1 VISKETYAAL
11 ADEFRERADET
22 NDAADHDE
30 LHAAGEICA
39 MQTMYI
45 IDIAG
50 NIYVERWLLELR
62 KRIIQQNLTG
72 R

>member
-1 VISKETYAAL
+1 
-11 ADEFRERADET
+11 
-22 NDAADHDE
+22 
-30 LHAAGEICA
+30 